1 MAAKSKSILVASKPK
16 EFDVFKEAMDKGIIP
31 SDIEQVKKLSFI
43 GQTAA
48 AFYQSLINGMKEIE
62 VAEEQR
68 KATLADG
75 QRAAEFLLDLEVKIG
90 EIALATPTAKDGRP
104 KTIPGGGIV
113 SKEQPKAERLG
124 LKPHRM
130 QRAQQLA
137 KNKDVVEE
145 VKKRARENE
154 DLASRTAVHAT
165 IAIKKKD
172 EKLQEERKKRKEAEA
187 NNKTLQAADNL
198 ELVQYARSVEK
209 ILDYLPK
216 NPPKVWNEKQLK
228 KTSGLVKIVRKRLLK
243 ARAAIDEL
251 LKRLEDF

>member
-1 MAAKSKSILVASKPK
+1 
-16 EFDVFKEAMDKGIIP
+16 
-31 SDIEQVKKLSFI
+31 
-43 GQTAA
+43 
-48 AFYQSLINGMKEIE
+48 
-62 VAEEQR
+62 
-68 KATLADG
+68 
-75 QRAAEFLLDLEVKIG
+75 
-90 EIALATPTAKDGRP
+90 
-104 KTIPGGGIV
+104 
-113 SKEQPKAERLG
+113 
-124 LKPHRM
+124 M

-216 NPPKVWNEKQLK
+216 KPPKVWNEKQLK